1 MVNVCVTG
9 GLKKDRE
16 LIDDIVW
23 WCKDM
28 LLPRHRVIDIEVKLI
43 KTFEEGAEGF
53 CYRGG
58 DDRDFHIEI
67 DHRLS
72 RTVSREEFIE
82 VVIHEMI
89 HVWQGTTN
97 RLIDKFKGGS
107 YKQMWMCKDGKYRNY
122 TETKYEKQPW
132 EVEAYKMSGPLT
144 KHYMNQEL

>member
-89 HVWQGTTN
+89 HVWQGTTG
-97 RLIDKFKGGS
+97 RMVDKFKGGS
-107 YKQMWMCKDGKYRNY
+107 YKQMTVSIVIILKLNMKNNLGK
-122 TETKYEKQPW
+122 
-132 EVEAYKMSGPLT
+132 
-144 KHYMNQEL
+144 

>member
-72 RTVSREEFIE
+72 RTVSKEEFVE

-97 RLIDKFKGGS
+97 RLVDKFKGGS
-107 YKQMWMCKDGKYRNY
+107 HKQMWMCKDGKYRNY

-132 EVEAYKMSGPLT
+132 EVEAYKMSSPLT
-144 KHYMNQEL
+144 KHYMEQEL

>member
-1 MVNVCVTG
+1 MVNICITG

-16 LIDDIVW
+16 LIDDIIW

-28 LLPRHRVIDIEVKLI
+28 LLPRHRVLDIEVSLI
-43 KTFEEGAEGF
+43 KTFEDGAEGF

-58 DDRDFHIEI
+58 DDRDFHI
-67 DHRLS
+67 
-72 RTVSREEFIE
+72 
-82 VVIHEMI
+82 HEMI
-89 HVWQGTTN
+89 HVWQGTTG
-97 RLIDKFKGGS
+97 RMVDKFKGGS